1 MLLNWSLLVVGPIM
15 PAIHTAPGRA
25 HRARSSTIPA
35 AQTFSLRRQ
44 RTTLLSA
51 GAYSLTVERDTRSGW
66 SLAGRHGQLCRGS
79 VVVAW
84 EPWELLLTQ
93 LDVERIGVR
102 DGDTLVRLPGE
113 RPDGIPRFYVAAL
126 DHAVHRF
133 YRWDVPPAV
142 RDELAALPL
151 QQARSDHATVRRILA
166 RHAPCDTIWSGVS
179 YHFPPHGVTAA
190 EYADVVALGQ
200 PESALIQRFDPE
212 LTSFEQPV
220 YAVVCDGEIVSACV
234 STRETARA
242 GEAWVQTAPAHRG
255 RGYARRVTA
264 AWGHALTQR
273 GKIAYYSHA
282 QDNAASAGVAR
293 SLGLTAYLR
302 DVGYS

>member
-1 MLLNWSLLVVGPIM
+1 M
-15 PAIHTAPGRA
+15 
-25 HRARSSTIPA
+25 
-35 AQTFSLRRQ
+35 
-44 RTTLLSA
+44 
-51 GAYSLTVERDTRSGW
+51 
-66 SLAGRHGQLCRGS
+66 
-79 VVVAW
+79 VAW

-102 DGDTLVRLPGE
+102 EGDTLVRLPGE

-126 DHAVHRF
+126 DHTVHRF

-151 QQARSDHATVRRILA
+151 QQARSDHATVRRIRA
-166 RHAPCDTIWSGVS
+166 RHAPCDTIGSGVS

-220 YAVVCDGEIVSACV
+220 YAVVCDGEIVSACALSCEV
-234 STRETARA
+234 KPGRTEDLARPAPRPAYSVLGSERA
-242 GEAWVQTAPAHRG
+242 GEIPQLADWRDG
-255 RGYARRVTA
+255 LSEYL
-264 AWGHALTQR
+264 AL
-273 GKIAYYSHA
+273 S
-282 QDNAASAGVAR
+282 GVR
-293 SLGLTAYLR
+293 S
-302 DVGYS
+302 